1 MFRKKNL
8 LNGSQLFM
16 HKILKIILITFGIF
30 IGLILIALIGIRI
43 YIGTDAGQAFVRSK
57 INNTLQGELQWE
69 AMDLSLLD
77 GRIELKDLLLTGP
90 DGAEI
95 TGLDRLFLDVSLGAL
110 FGGDLVIESVILE
123 KPWAH
128 LKVDEDGNLNL
139 QEALPKPGP
148 EAPPPEEEKKKGGQG
163 NIIIKE
169 ARIIDG
175 RFLFEDAGTNME
187 ARLDGIGLAADFN
200 LGRKSGQIQADIE
213 KGSFQSPE
221 MEADLEKF
229 VAEGTLT
236 DGLLDPLVLRIK
248 TTPLNADLTGTVA
261 QLFSPDPQLDIDLDL
276 ALSLP
281 EIRNLLTLEPEM
293 TGDVTLALTAK
304 GSASDPEA
312 KLRLAYGGG
321 TLADVSVASVLL
333 TASLKDRVL
342 DIETLSV
349 DSEALE
355 LSADGRADLTRVF
368 ADGFLS
374 PPTDLDALSYRLRLE
389 NAQADLS
396 KIPAGPEKMTGTV
409 RAALNLSGEGI
420 RPEGM
425 NTALQL
431 SVSGQGIAV
440 GDFKSPMGLDLDA
453 EAAVNEGVAEIK
465 KVDVRAGDVRL
476 SAYGDLDLSTDEI
489 KAFLEL
495 NAPKL
500 GETLANFGIKGITGD
515 AAFQTDIEGTLK
527 QPAFDM
533 RLSGDS
539 LGYTDYTIGDVRL
552 NAWLSPAGLL
562 TINTLSVQNQGS
574 SLTGEGKIALFGKDF
589 KIEER
594 VPVDFTATLTDV
606 QPEDFLQKEIAKGT
620 LNGNLTL
627 SGTLKDIEAQLLL
640 NGENL
645 AFKETRIGDVALDA
659 DLVEDTLYLNDL
671 SVENRNS
678 ELTASGT
685 VGIFK
690 PGTREPLENP
700 TLDIEVTSDE
710 IRLSDFNPKAFG
722 SLSLD
727 ADLSGSTKKPIMDLS
742 LSGTRLKW
750 DTYTIGNLNLE
761 AELSESGILSVST
774 LNLTNQGSQIQGQGT
789 LQPFDPAIPIDFT
802 AQLSNV
808 EATDFLQKEIAKGTL
823 NGTLTAGGSV
833 KVPRVELDLKG
844 RDLAAQGYR
853 LGNLDTQLTLIDGK
867 LDIANL
873 SVKNRESA
881 LNITGTAQV
890 LDPKTLKPLDAPVL
904 DFEIDSEGIYLQDFT
919 DQFKGRFVL
928 DAALKGTPKEPQ
940 GKIELRGNDIDL
952 GVQSLESVTLM
963 ADLNGQRV
971 RFEPLRIT
979 IAENET
985 ITGTGWYSIDRGAY
999 DIELHSDPIALKN
1012 IEKVKAMGFAAGN
1025 FQIDL
1030 SGKGTVKSPN
1040 LSGNITATDLRFK
1053 GKPLDD
1059 IRLQVNVADNLA
1071 KVNGRLNFGIDGT
1084 YNLETNAFTAS
1095 ASFDRTILDP
1105 YFEIADRPELS
1116 GTLTGTV
1123 QAQGN
1128 ANNVKGIQAN
1138 ADFSNLDLNFEDT
1151 DLLSASNLR
1160 FTFENGVLKIPE
1172 NRLRLL
1178 EEGNLVIGGQVDTGG
1193 PLSLSINGDIP
1204 AHAGVAFSDAVP
1216 ELSGGLS
1223 LSASIRGTMKQPDI
1237 EADLNLNDLGMVI
1250 PEIEQQIR
1258 NLNGRIHITPKSLEL
1273 KNVRGEFGTGEF
1285 TITGNAALKDFQPG
1299 AVDFR
1304 LTAETL
1310 PVGIPETLDL
1320 LFNIQLSFTGNLEET
1335 ATLAGEVTL
1344 LEGLYY
1350 KDIRLSPLK
1359 MLRSVGNRSRETEPV
1374 KIEPKRKESAG
1385 GPNLLNR
1392 IELDIVIK
1400 SRRPFVVDNN
1410 ILYIE
1415 IRPDFKVTGN
1425 LNQPLIDGRAGIG
1438 TGTVSY
1444 QGRSFEVTRGV
1455 IDFIDPYQ
1463 IRPNIDIQAVSNV
1476 RKWSITMTITG
1487 TPDALKVDFD
1497 SEPPLEDSEIISLL
1511 IFGRTP
1517 DELIQGEGGTSKAPA
1532 QAVSEIVS
1540 QTVGEDLKKATGLD
1554 ILEMEVNDEGEGAG
1568 AGAAG
1573 GDSGVKVTL
1582 GKELSRR
1589 MAVKY
1594 SVESRDGEVVRRTS
1608 AEYKLLEN
1616 LLINAFQDSKGNIGG
1631 ELQFRLEFR

>member
-1 MFRKKNL
+1 
-8 LNGSQLFM
+8 M

-30 IGLILIALIGIRI
+30 IGLILIALIGVRI
-43 YIGTDAGQAFVRSK
+43 YIGTDAGERFVRSK

-69 AMDLSLLD
+69 EMDLSLLA
-77 GRIELKDLLLTGP
+77 GRIELKDVLLTGP
-90 DGAEI
+90 EGAEI
-95 TGLDRLFLDVSLGAL
+95 AGFDRLFLDLSLGAL
-110 FGGDLVIESVILE
+110 FGGDLVVESVILE

-139 QEALPKPGP
+139 QEALPEPGP
-148 EAPPPEEEKKKGGQG
+148 EAPPQEEEKKKGGQG

-175 RFLFEDAGTNME
+175 RFQYEDAQTHME
-187 ARLDGIGLAADFN
+187 ARLDGIGLIADFD
-200 LGRKSGQIQADIE
+200 LGQKSGKIRADIE
-213 KGSFQSPE
+213 KGRFESPE
-221 MEADLEKF
+221 IETDLERF
-229 VAEGTLT
+229 TTEGTIR
-236 DGLLDPLVLRIK
+236 DGLLNPLLLSIK
-248 TTPLNADLTGTVA
+248 TSPMNLDLTGTVA
-261 QLFSPDPQLDIDLDL
+261 QVFSPDPQLDIDLDL

-281 EIRNLLTLEPEM
+281 EIQRLLTLEPEL
-293 TGDVTLALTAK
+293 TGDVTVDLQAA
-304 GSASDPEA
+304 GSASSPEA
-312 KLRLAYGGG
+312 TIKLVYGGG
-321 TLADVSVASVLL
+321 DLADVSVDEVLF
-333 TASLKDRVL
+333 TAALKDRAL

-349 DSEALE
+349 DSEALT
-355 LSADGRADLTRVF
+355 LSADGRADLAGVF
-368 ADGFLS
+368 TQGFLS
-374 PPTDLDALSYRLRLE
+374 PPTDLNALSYRLRLE

-409 RAALNLSGEGI
+409 RATLNISGEGI

-425 NTALQL
+425 NTELQL

-440 GDFKSPMGLDLDA
+440 GDFKSPVGLDLDA
-453 EAAVNEGVAEIK
+453 EAAVNEGVAEILK
-465 KVDVRAGDVRL
+465 LDARAGDVRL
-476 SAYGDLDLSTDEI
+476 SAYGDMDLSSEEI

-495 NAPKL
+495 NAPQL
-500 GETLANFGIKGITGD
+500 GETLAALGVEGITGD
-515 AAFQTDIEGTLK
+515 TAFQADIEGTAK

-539 LGYTDYTIGDVRL
+539 LGYGDYTIGDVRL
-552 NAWLSPAGLL
+552 NAWLSPEGRL
-562 TINTLSVQNQGS
+562 TINRLSLQNQGS
-574 SLTGEGKIALFGKDF
+574 SITGEGKIDLFGKDF
-589 KIEER
+589 KIKER
-594 VPVDFTATLTDV
+594 VPVDFTATLTDI
-606 QPEDFLQKEIAKGT
+606 QPGDFLQKDMAKGT
-620 LNGNLTL
+620 LNGSITIF
-627 SGTLKDIEAQLLL
+627 GTMKDLEAQLLL
-640 NGENL
+640 NGEEL
-645 AFKETRIGDVALDA
+645 SFQETRVGDLTLDA
-659 DLVEDTLYLNDL
+659 ALIDDTLHLNDL

-678 ELTASGT
+678 ELAASGT
-685 VGIFK
+685 VGVFK
-690 PGTREPLENP
+690 PGTRELLENP
-700 TLDIEVTSDE
+700 TFDIEVKSDE

-727 ADLSGSTKKPIMDLS
+727 ADLTGSTKNPVFDLS
-742 LSGTRLKW
+742 LQGESLKW
-750 DTYTIGNLNLE
+750 DTYTIGNLNIA
-761 AELSESGILSVST
+761 AELAESGLLRISD

-802 AQLSNV
+802 AQLNNV
-808 EATDFLQKEIAKGTL
+808 EATDFLQKEIARGTL

-833 KVPRVELDLKG
+833 KVPRVQLDLEGKN
-844 RDLAAQGYR
+844 LAAQGYR

-873 SVKNRESA
+873 TVKNRDSA
-881 LNITGTAQV
+881 LNITGTAQI
-890 LDPKTLKPLDAPVL
+890 LDPQTLEPLDAPKL
-904 DFEIDSEGIYLQDFT
+904 DFDIDSKGIYLQDFT

-928 DAALKGTPKEPQ
+928 DAALKGTPKKPQ

-999 DIELHSDPIALKN
+999 EIELHSDPIPLEH
-1012 IEKVKAMGFAAGN
+1012 IEKIEEMGFASGI

-1030 SGKGTVKSPN
+1030 SGEGTVESPT
-1040 LSGNITATDLRFK
+1040 LSGNITAKDLRFK

-1084 YNLETNAFTAS
+1084 YNLETKAFNAS
-1095 ASFDRTILDP
+1095 ASFDKTALDP

-1116 GTLTGTV
+1116 GNLTGTV

-1128 ANNVKGIQAN
+1128 ANNVEGIQAN

-1151 DLLSASNLR
+1151 DLISARDLR
-1160 FTFENGVLKIPE
+1160 FTFENGVLEIPE

-1178 EEGNLVIGGQVDTGG
+1178 EEGNLVIGGQVDTRG

-1204 AHAGVAFSDAVP
+1204 AHVAVAFSDAVP

-1237 EADLNLNDLGMVI
+1237 QADLHLNDLGMAI

-1258 NLNGRIHITPKSLEL
+1258 NLNGRIHLTPDAIEL
-1273 KNVRGEFGTGEF
+1273 VDIKGEFGTGEF
-1285 TITGNAALKDFQPG
+1285 SVTGGAELQNFQPG
-1299 AVDFR
+1299 AVDIQ
-1304 LTAETL
+1304 LTAATL

-1320 LFNIQLSFTGNLEET
+1320 LFNIQLNFTGNLNET

-1374 KIEPKRKESAG
+1374 KIEPKRKESG
-1385 GPNLLNR
+1385 GGSNLLNR

-1400 SRRPFVVDNN
+1400 SRQPFVVDNN

-1425 LNQPLIDGRAGIG
+1425 LNQPLIDGRAGIPA
-1438 TGTVSY
+1438 GTVSY

-1455 IDFIDPYQ
+1455 IDFIDPYE
-1463 IRPNIDIQAVSNV
+1463 IRPNINIQAVSNV
-1476 RKWSITMTITG
+1476 RQWTITMTITG

-1497 SEPPLEDSEIISLL
+1497 SEPSLEDSEIISLL
-1511 IFGRTP
+1511 VFGSTP
-1517 DELIQGEGGTSKAPA
+1517 DELIEGEGGTSKAPA

-1540 QTVGEDLKKATGLD
+1540 QTLGGDLKKATGLD
-1554 ILEMEVNDEGEGAG
+1554 ILEMEVNGEGEGTG
-1568 AGAAG
+1568 AG
-1573 GDSGVKVTL
+1573 GDTGVKVTL